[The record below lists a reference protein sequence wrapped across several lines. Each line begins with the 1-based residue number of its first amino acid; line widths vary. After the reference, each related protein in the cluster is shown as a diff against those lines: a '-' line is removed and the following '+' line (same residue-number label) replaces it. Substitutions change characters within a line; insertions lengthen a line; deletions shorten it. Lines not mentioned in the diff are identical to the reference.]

1 MKQNI
6 FVILIIMAEIFTQN
20 VTIVFA
26 FGPPS
31 PGTKIP
37 TCGEFLIIWGII
49 LIIRALMRP
58 AELEDF
64 ERTPTKNSKKI

>member
-26 FGPPS
+26 FGAPS

-49 LIIRALMRP
+49 FVMLLFFIDRKLR
-58 AELEDF
+58 
-64 ERTPTKNSKKI
+64 